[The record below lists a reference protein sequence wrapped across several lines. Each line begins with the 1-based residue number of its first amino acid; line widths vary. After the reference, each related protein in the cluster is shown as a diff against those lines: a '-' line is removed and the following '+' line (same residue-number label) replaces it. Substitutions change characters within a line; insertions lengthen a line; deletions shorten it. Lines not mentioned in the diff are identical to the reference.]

1 MRLCKT
7 ASVSILVVS
16 LLAVG
21 GLFLISSED
30 SINTSA
36 EESNE
41 LTVDGLTYVLTDR
54 GDEEKNTAEISKI
67 STELPNELTIPKYV
81 QDSSGTKYH
90 VTAINATFTAYQN
103 SDMSVTFEDN
113 SGLILPK
120 ELFKQSYVKSVKIG
134 EGISL
139 PNSIFLGCAYLE
151 SVTLPSTLTAISES
165 AFDGCTKLGTI
176 SLGNKVTTIEKGAFS
191 GCSSLS
197 ELVLPDSLTKIGSE
211 AFKNCSKLTEL
222 NIGPNV
228 HSIGTGVFSGTKIS
242 VTISAGLT
250 DIEIGENCLFDDMDV
265 IIIPEEN
272 PAFTVENGIVYNK
285 DKSVLLYFP
294 RNITTED
301 GTFTT
306 SASVGAYAFYNTK
319 LSKITL
325 TDGAT
330 SVGNYSFSKS
340 AVLNE
345 VVLPQSVKSLGES
358 VFKDSASLSKVT
370 LPDTLDSLG
379 SESFSGTALTE
390 VTVPS
395 GITSLGKGMFS
406 NCSSLQSVTIPA
418 SVTSLGENAFMRCY
432 TLKTVN
438 VSGDLTAIGDSAFS
452 YCYELSTFSLSDSI
466 ISIGTSAF
474 AYDSKLIITKLP
486 SKLESVG
493 SNAFCNCSGL
503 KISELPDTL
512 SKIGSRSFYMTGIE
526 SIRVGE
532 KTSVAFTVDS
542 SQLEAGKYYA
552 FGGDTLKSIYL
563 NNVSVSNEFY
573 YGTLV
578 EITDTLEKYEL
589 GPDFK
594 LWSWTNGIGINAE
607 KKTAYLVDAK
617 VSKFS
622 IPLTVE
628 KLIGTGFQDSNIT
641 EIIYEGSSD
650 RIITMETGMQTEG
663 VVENGDSGMFSGCR
677 SLVKVTLPAIILVN
691 NERNTFLDCTSL
703 KDVEIGSVDTL
714 PSSWPK
720 NAVLEKFIL
729 HSCKTIESYPLA
741 YYMDLPNN
749 LAATCK
755 SNYLVDS
762 SGKALLSFS
771 GTTSRDTSV
780 IEKIAGKTFVWN
792 GKLLSSKYPC
802 IVPITTDQVV
812 VCLDYG
818 DCKAYAAVNKGAALD
833 LSSYAHPNYTVS
845 KWYTDSEKTTEYS
858 NNVIT
863 EATTLY
869 ADASIKTFAV
879 TVKVTGGSA
888 EDYEVYS
895 DDKKISSGDKVSV
908 GSVIKIVAT
917 VKEGYKL
924 SVTSNPSIT
933 KTTSDGEFRFTGG
946 IAKDTTFT
954 VKYTQNKVTLKFDT
968 DGADNI
974 SNISNKLPG
983 TDYTKP
989 ADPVKTGYKFVGWS
1003 PALPDKIPANL
1014 STTGNVTYTYLALWM
1029 SEKVTIS
1036 FDTVGGDPVD
1046 PVTRSYNTTYGS
1058 LPVPVRD
1065 GYTFAGWY
1073 TAAESGEKVK
1083 STDVATS
1090 LDGVKFYATWTIN
1103 QYTIS
1108 FDTDGGSPAVSEIR
1122 QDYGTKV
1129 SAPTDTVLKTGYTF
1143 QYWSLDGKEYEFAT
1157 IPAENITLKAQW
1169 KANQYTITFDTDGGS
1184 SIAPIT
1190 QDYGTAITVPAT
1202 TLNGYTL
1209 AKWDPAVPATM
1220 PAENISVKAVWI
1232 INAKSD
1238 ETGSVSIDVGSEGGT
1253 FFVPASSTKT
1263 VNISLG
1269 SNTSVKVE
1277 SASDLAGKTVV
1288 TEVKVT
1294 SNPTPNTVAG
1304 NAYEFVLTADG
1315 TQYNGKILVTLPYT
1329 WENGKQA
1336 AVYYWNGTEAEKVN
1350 VVGYDYDSVT
1360 FETSHNST
1368 YIVGSEDKE
1377 DSVNG
1382 LLVLIIVAIVLAVIV
1397 FGCAYYSEVVK
1408 KRNA

>member
-1 MRLCKT
+1 MKLCKT

-16 LLAVG
+16 LLAVA

-30 SINTSA
+30 SFNTSA

-41 LTVDGLTYVLTDR
+41 LTVDGLTYTLTDR

-67 STELPNELTIPKYV
+67 STELPTELIIPKYV

-90 VTAINATFTAYQN
+90 VTAINVQFTAYQN

-139 PNSIFLGCAYLE
+139 SSSIFLGCTGLE
-151 SVTLPSTLTAISES
+151 SVTLSSTLINIPES
-165 AFDGCTKLGTI
+165 AFEGCTKLSTI
-176 SLGNKVTTIEKGAFS
+176 SLGNNVTTIEKGAFS

-222 NIGPNV
+222 NLGPNV
-228 HSIGTGVFSGTKIS
+228 QSIGTGVFSGTKIS

-265 IIIPEEN
+265 ILIPEEN
-272 PAFTVENGIVYNK
+272 PAFTVEDGIVYSK

-294 RNITTED
+294 RNVTTED

-306 SASVGAYAFYNTK
+306 SASVGPYAFYNTK

-325 TDGAT
+325 TDGAV
-330 SVGNYSFSKS
+330 SVGNFSFSKS

-358 VFKDSASLSKVT
+358 VFKDSALLSKVT
-370 LPDTLDSLG
+370 LPDALDHLG
-379 SESFSGTALTE
+379 DYSFSRTAITE

-395 GITSLGKGMFS
+395 GITSLGEGMFS
-406 NCSSLQSVTIPA
+406 NCGSLQSVTIPA
-418 SVTSLGENAFMRCY
+418 SITSLEKDTFTKCY
-432 TLKTVN
+432 ALKTVN
-438 VSGDLTAIGDSAFS
+438 VLGDLTTIGDFALSF
-452 YCYELSTFSLSDSI
+452 CTELTTFPLSDSI
-466 ISIGTSAF
+466 TSIGKSAF
-474 AYDSKLIITKLP
+474 EKDSKLTITKLP

-493 SNAFCNCSGL
+493 SDAFYKCTGL

-512 SKIGSRSFYMTGIE
+512 SKIGSRSFYMTSIE

-532 KTSVAFTVDS
+532 KTSVVFTVDS
-542 SQLEAGKYYA
+542 SQPEAGKYYA
-552 FGGDTLKSIYL
+552 FGGDALKSIYL

-578 EITDTLEKYEL
+578 EITDTLESYEL

-594 LWSWTNGIGINAE
+594 LWNWVNGIGINAE
-607 KKTAYLVDAK
+607 KKTAYLVGAK
-617 VSKFS
+617 VSKFN

-641 EIIYEGSSD
+641 EITYEGSSD
-650 RIITMETGMQTEG
+650 RIISMETGMQTG
-663 VVENGDSGMFSGCR
+663 SDIQNGDSGMFAGCG
-677 SLVKVTLPAIILVN
+677 SLAKVTLPAIVLVN
-691 NERNTFLDCTSL
+691 NEANTFSDCTSL
-703 KDVEIGSVDTL
+703 KEVEIGNVDTL
-714 PSSWPK
+714 PSSWP
-720 NAVLEKFIL
+720 NTLVLEKFIL
-729 HSCKTIESYPLA
+729 HSCKIIQSYPIA
-741 YYMDLPNN
+741 YYMELPNN
-749 LAATCK
+749 LVGTGT
-755 SNYLVDS
+755 SNYLIDS
-762 SGKALLSFS
+762 SGKKLLSFS
-771 GTTSRDTSV
+771 AKISQDTSV
-780 IEKIAGKTFVWN
+780 IEKIAGKTLVWN
-792 GKLLSSKYPC
+792 GKLTSNKYPS
-802 IVPITTDQVV
+802 IVPITADQVV

-818 DCKAYAAVNKGAALD
+818 DCNTYIAVNKGTAPD

-845 KWYTDSEKTTEYS
+845 KWYTDSGKTTEYANTTIS
-858 NNVIT
+858 

-869 ADASIKTFAV
+869 AEATIKTY
-879 TVKVTGGSA
+879 TVNVKITGGSA

-895 DDKKISSGDKVSV
+895 GGKKISSGDKVPV
-908 GSVIKIVAT
+908 GSVIKIVVGA
-917 VKEGYKL
+917 KEGYKL
-924 SVTSNPSIT
+924 AVSSTPNIT
-933 KTTSDGEFRFTGG
+933 KITGDGEFLFTGG
-946 IAKDTTFT
+946 ITKDTTFT
-954 VKYTQNKVTLKFDT
+954 IKYTQNKVTLKFDT
-968 DGADNI
+968 NGAAKISDIKSKVPGADY
-974 SNISNKLPG
+974 S
-983 TDYTKP
+983 KP

-1014 STTGNVTYTYLALWM
+1014 STTGIVTYTYLALWAP
-1029 SEKVTIS
+1029 EKITVT
-1036 FDTVGGDPVD
+1036 FDTAGGAPIDS
-1046 PVTRSYNTTYGS
+1046 VTRSYNTTYGL
-1058 LPVPVRD
+1058 LPVPVRE
-1065 GYTFAGWY
+1065 GYSFAGWY
-1073 TAAESGEKVK
+1073 TAAEGGEKVK
-1083 STDVATS
+1083 STDVAMS
-1090 LDGVKFYATWTIN
+1090 LDGVKFYATWAIN

-1108 FDTDGGSPAVSEIR
+1108 FDTNGGSPAIPEIR
-1122 QDYGTKV
+1122 QDYDTKI

-1143 QYWSLDGKEYEFAT
+1143 QYWSLDGKEYAFAT

-1169 KANQYTITFDTDGGS
+1169 KPNQYTITFDTNGGS

-1190 QDYGTAITVPAT
+1190 QDYGTAVAVPAT

-1209 AKWDPAVPATM
+1209 AKWVPAIPETM

-1253 FFVPASSTKT
+1253 FFVPISGMKT
-1263 VNISLG
+1263 VSIGLG
-1269 SNTSVKVE
+1269 TNTSVKVE
-1277 SASDLAGKTVV
+1277 SGSDLAGKAVV
-1288 TEVKVT
+1288 TEVKAT
-1294 SNPTPNTVAG
+1294 SNPASNTVAG

-1368 YIVGSEDKE
+1368 YIVGYEDKE

-1382 LLVLIIVAIVLAVIV
+1382 LLVLIVVAIVLAILV
-1397 FGCAYYSEVVK
+1397 FGCAYYGEVVK
-1408 KRNA
+1408 KRKV